1 MDKDSSLCIV
11 NFFTFFKIFCKLN
24 LVWFSVWLPLHIIF
38 LLFSWKSLQ
47 DKWKLISFPKWV
59 LLKLF
64 KMIFFSPKYF
74 IGQQSG
80 CLIPTSRQGPAWKVS
95 TNSSWRPEIVFKVC
109 STMRTL
115 FNSFQRNW
123 YFVGKNYWS
132 KTNNRQGRFEGKA

>member
-1 MDKDSSLCIV
+1 MDKDSSLYIV

-47 DKWKLISFPKWV
+47 DKWKLISFPKMSS
-59 LLKLF
+59 LGTFQDAFFFTK
-64 KMIFFSPKYF
+64 IFYRSTIWMSHSY
-74 IGQQSG
+74 IQTR
-80 CLIPTSRQGPAWKVS
+80 TSWKVS

-115 FNSFQRNW
+115 FSSFQRNR
-123 YFVGKNYWS
+123 YFAGKNY
-132 KTNNRQGRFEGKA
+132 